1 MEEARAVNKI
11 ETNLSKE
18 KIEFINAAYIKEVD
32 YWKRVA
38 LEGKKW
44 RKKKAVNKSGTIQG
58 FFDS

>member
-32 YWKRVA
+32 YWIRVA
-38 LEGKKW
+38 LEGKK
-44 RKKKAVNKSGTIQG
+44 
-58 FFDS
+58 